1 MLKATIKILGVALK
15 IQKYDHVGNKG
26 CDAPTQAN
34 TNEIAEHEFTRAY
47 FLPLPESCEIR
58 QTRSK

>member
-1 MLKATIKILGVALK
+1 MLKATIKILGIALK